1 MWELKLINL
10 DTGDFGEAPPS
21 HWAVVAE
28 HIQLPAQMRESAI
41 ACYTL
46 YLEYVGKVKAD
57 RIAVLQDF
65 QRLEQQ
71 LDAAAALN
79 VGIGI
84 APATLQFRADGY
96 EEYQELIERLQ
107 LSLKREHMVANML
120 SYSLSQI
127 SSHVQMAKGMLS
139 CWPYWPDGPSVL
151 EFWLHQ
157 EQARAPGA
165 GGQQGVLGQV
175 GVAPGGPSGL

>member
-10 DTGDFGEAPPS
+10 ETGDFEEAPHS
-21 HWAVVAE
+21 HWARVAE

-46 YLEYVGKVKAD
+46 YLEYVDKVKED

-65 QRLEQQ
+65 ERLEQQ
-71 LDAAAALN
+71 LDGAAAPN
-79 VGIGI
+79 IGIGI
-84 APATLQFRADGY
+84 APASLQFRVDGY
-96 EEYQELIERLQ
+96 AEYQELIERLQ
-107 LSLKREHMVANML
+107 LSLKREHMVSNML

-139 CWPYWPDGPSVL
+139 CWPYWSDGPSVL
-151 EFWLHQ
+151 EHWLAQ
-157 EQARAPGA
+157 DQARAPA
-165 GGQQGVLGQV
+165 GRAHGVLGQM
-175 GVAPGGPSGL
+175 GIAPAGPSGL